1 MAKRISNKRNDSKR
15 TPEAKAEAM
24 RRRALRKFHRDNQ
37 GKY

>member
-1 MAKRISNKRNDSKR
+1 MAKRISNKRSDSKR

-24 RRRALRKFHRDNQ
+24 RRRALRKFHKDNA

>member
-1 MAKRISNKRNDSKR
+1 MAKRINNKRSDSKR

-24 RRRALRKFHRDNQ
+24 RRRALRKFNRDNQ